1 MNCKPECE
9 LIELGTQELWNW
21 QSPQVDLIKCY
32 YCSIKTPH
40 FLHMFSPMIGI
51 LKDRTLHTYDDG
63 YQPFKKKKKWWWT
76 PDNPC
81 MISSKLPTWLACIQV
96 GTARWSKLVCRRKS
110 YANHLVVPTLMY
122 HSFRLDSAKHAE
134 TIQSVRRL
142 HETLWKFPGQIL
154 DLFSCFSSDFGLV
167 HRTDQSSWILAKQ
180 E

>member
-1 MNCKPECE
+1 MWINRTGNTGIME
-9 LIELGTQELWNW
+9 LAVTSSW
-21 QSPQVDLIKCY
+21 PHQVLLLFDKNTPFPSHVFTNDWDLKGSYIPY
-32 YCSIKTPH
+32 IWWWISTIQT
-40 FLHMFSPMIGI
+40 
-51 LKDRTLHTYDDG
+51 
-63 YQPFKKKKKWWWT
+63 KKKWWWWT

-154 DLFSCFSSDFGLV
+154 DLFSCFNSDFGLV

-180 E
+180 K